1 MLFRSGKSRSII
13 EMFVSA
19 RITMTHQ
26 WKLSTGHQISVE
38 NEGAQ
43 TIVTVL
49 YGSSEQQ
56 QRTNNSFT
64 TGIWISPPEMLPT
77 PTGAVVKI
85 TTPSGISTIEVD
97 GNSVRMQSSQSD
109 DSQSNY
115 SSSSS
120 TSTSGFNPLEPIQ
133 PIVMRLEDLA
143 LNIGE
148 IPQPKSFCTQ
158 CGTAV
163 KSVDRFCSGCGHK
176 LGS

>member
-1 MLFRSGKSRSII
+1 
-13 EMFVSA
+13 
-19 RITMTHQ
+19 MTHQ

-49 YGSSEQQ
+49 YSSSEQQ

-85 TTPSGISTIEVD
+85 TTPSGVSTIEVD
-97 GNSVRMQSSQSD
+97 GNTVWMQSSQSEN
-109 DSQSNY
+109 SQSNY

-120 TSTSGFNPLEPIQ
+120 TSGFNPLEPMQ
-133 PIVMRLEDLA
+133 PMVMRLEDLD
-143 LNIGE
+143 LNIGT
-148 IPQPKSFCTQ
+148 IPQAKSFCTQ

>member
-1 MLFRSGKSRSII
+1 
-13 EMFVSA
+13 
-19 RITMTHQ
+19 MTHQ
-26 WKLSTGHQISVE
+26 WKLSSGHQISVE

-43 TIVTVL
+43 TIVTVR
-49 YGSSEQQ
+49 YDSSGQQ

-64 TGIWISPPEMLPT
+64 TGLWISPPEMVVM
-77 PTGAVVKI
+77 PTGAILKI
-85 TTPSGISTIEVD
+85 TTPTGISTIQVE
-97 GNSVRMQSSQSD
+97 GNSVRMQSDRSE

-120 TSTSGFNPLEPIQ
+120 SSSTFIPNFDPLQ
-133 PIVMRLEDLA
+133 PMQPMVMRREDLE
-143 LNIGE
+143 LNIGN

-158 CGTAV
+158 CGTPV

>member
-1 MLFRSGKSRSII
+1 
-13 EMFVSA
+13 
-19 RITMTHQ
+19 MTHQ

-49 YGSSEQQ
+49 YDSSGQQ

-64 TGIWISPPEMLPT
+64 TGIWISPPEMLLT
-77 PTGAVVKI
+77 PTGATVKI
-85 TTPSGISTIEVD
+85 TTPSGISTIEVN
-97 GNSVRMQSSQSD
+97 GNSVWMQSSQGG
-109 DSQSNY
+109 DSQSNT
-115 SSSSS
+115 STSSS
-120 TSTSGFNPLEPIQ
+120 TFTSGFDPLQ
-133 PIVMRLEDLA
+133 PMQPMVMRLEDLE
-143 LNIGE
+143 LNIGAVA
-148 IPQPKSFCTQ
+148 QPKSFCTQ

>member
-1 MLFRSGKSRSII
+1 
-13 EMFVSA
+13 
-19 RITMTHQ
+19 MTHQ

-77 PTGAVVKI
+77 ATGAIVKI
-85 TTPSGISTIEVD
+85 TTPSGISTIEVN
-97 GNSVRMQSSQSD
+97 GNTVRMQSD
-109 DSQSNY
+109 RTEDSSNY

-120 TSTSGFNPLEPIQ
+120 TSTSGFNPLKPME
-133 PIVMRLEDLA
+133 PIVMRLEDLE
-143 LNIGE
+143 LNIGT

>member
-1 MLFRSGKSRSII
+1 
-13 EMFVSA
+13 
-19 RITMTHQ
+19 MTHQ
-26 WKLSTGHQISVE
+26 WKLTTGHKISVE

-49 YGSSEQQ
+49 YGNSEQQ

-77 PTGAVVKI
+77 PTGATVKI
-85 TTPSGISTIEVD
+85 MTPSGRSTIEVD
-97 GNSVRMQSSQSD
+97 GNNVRMQSSQST

-120 TSTSGFNPLEPIQ
+120 TSTSGFDPLPPMQ
-133 PIVMRLEDLA
+133 PIEDLE
-143 LNIGE
+143 LNIGA

>member
-1 MLFRSGKSRSII
+1 
-13 EMFVSA
+13 
-19 RITMTHQ
+19 MTHQ

-49 YGSSEQQ
+49 YDGAGQQ

-77 PTGAVVKI
+77 STGAVVKI
-85 TTPSGISTIEVD
+85 TTPSGISSIEVD
-97 GNSVRMQSSQSD
+97 GNSIQMQSSQSG
-109 DSQSNY
+109 DSQSNS

-120 TSTSGFNPLEPIQ
+120 TFTSGFDPLKPME
-133 PIVMRLEDLA
+133 PIVMRLEDLE
-143 LNIGE
+143 LNIGTT
-148 IPQPKSFCTQ
+148 PQAKSFCTQ
-158 CGTAV
+158 CGNPA
-163 KSVDRFCSGCGHK
+163 KLADRFCSSCGHK